1 MKNLLLAALVA
12 AQTMDKL
19 AVYCSTQSEITWG
32 LFGIFY
38 LALILL
44 RQWDRY
50 MVRQQR
56 MRRQMQIIERAKERR
71 NTCGTFMIRF

>member
-19 AVYCSTQSEITWG
+19 AVYCSSQSDFTWG

-44 RQWDRY
+44 RQWDQY
-50 MVRQQR
+50 TVRKQR
-56 MRRQMQIIERAKERR
+56 MRGQMQVIERAKERSIY
-71 NTCGTFMIRF
+71 GIGI

>member
-19 AVYCSTQSEITWG
+19 AVYCSSQSEITWG

-44 RQWDRY
+44 GQWDRY
-50 MVRQQR
+50 TVRRQR
-56 MRRQMQIIERAKERR
+56 MRRQTQMIEKAKVGGCYGR
-71 NTCGTFMIRF
+71 

>member
-19 AVYCSTQSEITWG
+19 AVYCSTQSEIIWG

-56 MRRQMQIIERAKERR
+56 MRRQMQMIESAKRR
-71 NTCGTFMIRF
+71 KIYGIGI

>member
-12 AQTMDKL
+12 AQIMDKL

-32 LFGIFY
+32 LFTVFY
-38 LALILL
+38 LALLLL

-50 MVRQQR
+50 TVRQKR
-56 MRRQMQIIERAKERR
+56 MHEHVKQIERAKERKR
-71 NTCGTFMIRF
+71 VWECLMN